1 MSQRLSEADV
11 RKIAALAHLEL
22 SAAEVELFSKQLT
35 DILAYA
41 DELTSADTTG
51 IAPTSHPLDVDRVWR
66 ADAIVPGLDRDVVVE
81 AAPGASRN
89 AGLFKVPKVL

>member
-11 RKIAALAHLEL
+11 RKIAALARLEL
-22 SAAEVELFSKQLT
+22 SDHEVELFSKQLT

-41 DELTSADTTG
+41 DELSAVDTTG
-51 IAPTSHPLDVDRVWR
+51 IEPTSHPLAVDRVWR
-66 ADAIVPGLDRDVVVE
+66 ADTTVPPLDRDVVLE
-81 AAPGASRN
+81 AAPGASPK